1 MPMSDFSTDQED
13 FWAGDF
19 GNEYTERNAGPGV
32 VASNVALF
40 GQILGRTAKVDSVLE
55 LGANRGLN
63 MLALRTLLPGA
74 ALTALEINARAVD
87 VLRRIQGL
95 EVVEGSILQWQPAR
109 RYDLVFTKGVLI
121 HLAPERLP
129 QVYDLMHAASSRYV
143 LVAEYYAPTP
153 AEVPYRGHSQRLF
166 KRDFAG
172 ELMDRHSDLEL
183 VDHGFAWRR
192 ARFPQDDINWFL
204 LEKRQRTD

>member
-1 MPMSDFSTDQED
+1 MSDFSTDQEG

-19 GNEYTERNAGPGV
+19 GDEYTERNAGPGV
-32 VASNVALF
+32 VASNAVLF
-40 GQILGRTAKVDSVLE
+40 GQILARTAKVNSVLE

-63 MLALRTLLPGA
+63 MLALKTLLPGA
-74 ALTALEINARAVD
+74 ALMALEINARAAD
-87 VLRRIQGL
+87 VLRKIEGL
-95 EVVEGSILQWQPAR
+95 DVVEGSILDWQPAR
-109 RYDLVFTKGVLI
+109 RHDLVFTKGVLI

-129 QVYDLMHAASSRYV
+129 QVYDLMYAASSRYV

-153 AEVPYRGHSQRLF
+153 TEVPYRGHSQRLF

-172 ELMDRHSDLEL
+172 ELMDRHPDLEL

-204 LEKRQRTD
+204 LQKRDRPN